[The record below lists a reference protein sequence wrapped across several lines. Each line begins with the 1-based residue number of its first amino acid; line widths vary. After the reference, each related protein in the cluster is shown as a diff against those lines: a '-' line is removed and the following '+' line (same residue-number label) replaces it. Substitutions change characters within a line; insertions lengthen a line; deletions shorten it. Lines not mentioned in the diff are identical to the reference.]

1 MSMKM
6 PSRLRLGARAA
17 FAATLAT
24 AVVAC
29 GSDGDSSTTTTAGG
43 GGGRAGATTIRVAVT
58 PVATAGCL
66 IVTDE
71 RGLFRRAGLTLDFA
85 PAPAT
90 SAAQIAQILN
100 GQFTAGF
107 GGING
112 VISAVANNLD
122 VVMTN
127 SLDRDFV
134 ADGQSSVAV
143 IAGRDRGIESFRDL
157 EGKTVGVNSLQG
169 TWEVMLKEAI
179 EKDGGDPSK
188 VRLVPISFG
197 DHATALGSG
206 RIDAVTTAQPLVALL
221 TDQGFESIGDPQAI
235 MMDKDDT
242 IAGGVFMARDWVEE
256 NADAVRAFVD
266 TLQEGNE
273 WCNDPANA
281 REMRRAIARITEL
294 PQRIVD
300 QTPLP
305 NFDATLTAA
314 ETQAWIDGMEKHGM
328 LPNAPSVEDVQWSGA
343 LEQTQ

>member
-1 MSMKM
+1 MSINLA
-6 PSRLRLGARAA
+6 SRFGLGARAA
-17 FAATLAT
+17 LLATLAT

-29 GSDGDSSTTTTAGG
+29 GSDSDGSSGTTSAAGERAGSTTIKMAL
-43 GGGRAGATTIRVAVT
+43 T
-58 PVATAGCL
+58 PVSPAACL
-66 IVTDE
+66 VVTDE

-134 ADGQSSVAV
+134 RDDQSSVAL
-143 IAGRDRGIESFRDL
+143 IAGRDRGIERFRDL

-169 TWEVMLKEAI
+169 TWEVMVKEAVAR
-179 EKDGGDPSK
+179 DGGDPSK

-197 DHATALGSG
+197 DQATALGSG
-206 RIDAVTTAQPLVALL
+206 RVDAINTAQPLVALL
-221 TDQGFESIGDPQAI
+221 QDQGFRSVGNPQAL

-242 IAGGVFMARDWVEE
+242 IAGGVFMAKEYVEQ
-256 NADAVRAFVD
+256 NGDVVKRFVD
-266 TLQEGNE
+266 TLQEGNA
-273 WCNDPANA
+273 WCNDPRNDSF
-281 REMRRAIARITEL
+281 MRRAIARITEQ
-294 PQRIVD
+294 PQEIVD

-314 ETQAWIDGMEKHGM
+314 ETEAWIEGMEKYNI
-328 LPNAPSVEDVQWSGA
+328 LQDAPSVEDVQWSGA
-343 LEQTQ
+343 LEQAQ